1 MRLWACE
8 AMDESDKTECLGI
21 LLLFIVRR
29 AVCWLTTKNY
39 NKLFLSVI
47 QHLEKSEWKK
57 ANLAA
62 FLLGQTSETGRF
74 PRDDEFEEKWIN
86 APL

>member
-1 MRLWACE
+1 MRVTKRNVLAFFFY
-8 AMDESDKTECLGI
+8 
-21 LLLFIVRR
+21 LLF
-29 AVCWLTTKNY
+29 AGQWLTTKNY